1 MLVSVEEIVTATPSL
16 VEFLVDQLRSG
27 SFRPSQREGFWQIRT
42 RKAGFQ
48 LAHDLPI
55 HSLIADEWPQSGLVP
70 INADVAWE
78 GSGFT
83 QNRRVTH
90 SGGVAN
96 SLPCLCRMS
105 CLCPHAVPARDS
117 CSEVSYARNQQF
129 RAQLMR

>member
-55 HSLIADEWPQSGLVP
+55 HSLIADEWRQSGLVP

-90 SGGVAN
+90 
-96 SLPCLCRMS
+96 
-105 CLCPHAVPARDS
+105 
-117 CSEVSYARNQQF
+117 
-129 RAQLMR
+129 